1 MYEDFICYCVTNEL
15 QKTRL
20 ASNGSGGDSVDNVR
34 SMSPAENRGSHSSLD
49 NIVEENDSR
58 QNDVNS
64 DFQSTDNVT
73 DKVATFILNSLLN
86 TIALL
91 KSIYFFFLKKQFYMY
106 CLALAAARGLQAQK
120 S

>member
-1 MYEDFICYCVTNEL
+1 MLEDFICYCITCEL

-20 ASNGSGGDSVDNVR
+20 ASNGSGGDLVDNVR

-73 DKVATFILNSLLN
+73 DKVGKFILNSLFN
-86 TIALL
+86 TIAVL
-91 KSIYFFFLKKQFYMY
+91 KSIYCIF
-106 CLALAAARGLQAQK
+106 
-120 S
+120 